1 MKVASIVLTIDV
13 VVPGKDAEYT
23 DFDYDK
29 ELFKCLEDLLN
40 DINGEL
46 IRVGSRRLVNLKL
59 RTNSS
64 YEIETVYTYDVNI
77 LVKGDVSKYYDTK
90 N

>member
-1 MKVASIVLTIDV
+1 MEVASVILTIDV

-29 ELFKCLEDLLN
+29 ELFKRLEILLN

-46 IRVGSRRLVNLKL
+46 MRVGSRQMIDVKV
-59 RTNSS
+59 RTNSN
-64 YEIETVYTYDVNI
+64 YEVETVYTYDVNI
-77 LVKGDVSKYYDTK
+77 LVKGDKDKLTDA
-90 N
+90 

>member
-1 MKVASIVLTIDV
+1 MTVSAVILTIDV

-29 ELFKCLEDLLN
+29 ELFRNLEILLN
-40 DINGEL
+40 DLNGEL
-46 IRVGSRRLVNLKL
+46 VRIGARQMTDVKL
-59 RTNSS
+59 RTNDN

-77 LVKGDVSKYYDTK
+77 LLKS
-90 N
+90 